1 MPSEEAAPKSNK
13 GHFDQFLAECVTE
26 PFPGGRGCLAL
37 DVGGRL
43 PISVIQSLVINHS
56 IPVIDVLY
64 QIKEM

>member
-1 MPSEEAAPKSNK
+1 MPSEEAVPKSNK

-43 PISVIQSLVINHS
+43 PISVI
-56 IPVIDVLY
+56 
-64 QIKEM
+64 